1 MATPHSPR
9 QTSKPNRVTKSDRLT
24 KPSLLAFVLLGLVH
38 FYRYAISPLLAPR
51 CRFYPTC
58 SHYALEAI
66 RLHGALKGG
75 WLALKR
81 IIRCNPLS
89 EGGDDPVPTKCHC
102 HKSTESDRL

>member
-9 QTSKPNRVTKSDRLT
+9 QTSKPNGVT
-24 KPSLLAFVLLGLVH
+24 KPSLLAFLLLGLVH
-38 FYRYAISPLLAPR
+38 FYRNAISPLLAPR

-58 SHYALEAI
+58 SYYALEAI

-89 EGGDDPVPTKCHC
+89 AGGDDPVPAKCHC